1 MDSKQK
7 EFYILSIR
15 SGMFLEGSVKILP
28 YKLETLIESHHVYTA
43 AYDEALEDGLMT
55 YADIQG
61 YMKDNGLWT
70 QDDED
75 QLKHYKNKIDD
86 KKLKMY
92 NARTKKPFLEKER
105 RALRILE
112 ALYVQHAS
120 KEAALHYQSC
130 EAIAD
135 TSRLE
140 FLLRKHCLYKN
151 KPISSELDSNVL
163 IRAYNKSQYSDTII
177 RELARTEP
185 WRSLWVSSRKVNF
198 KLLFNKDDEDI
209 NINQRSLILWSN
221 TYDNIQEA
229 YEPPS
234 EDVIEDDD
242 LLDGWFIYSR
252 RKREREQKKK
262 DLEDKMSS
270 TKSKDADETFVMV
283 NKEEVF
289 SRENI
294 NSMND
299 PEAMITKQRR
309 YEQLMKEKEVSYT
322 KLVDVQDRGHS
333 EAMEAMRK
341 RSGGK

>member
-7 EFYILSIR
+7 DFYILSIR
-15 SGMFLEGSVKILP
+15 SGIFLEGSVKILP
-28 YKLETLIESHHVYTA
+28 YKLETLIESHHVYTE

-61 YMKDNGLWT
+61 YMEDNGLWT
-70 QDDED
+70 RDDEEE
-75 QLKHYKNKIDD
+75 LKHIKNKIDD

-92 NARTKKPFLEKER
+92 NNRTKKPFVEKER

-112 ALYVQHAS
+112 SMWVQHSS
-120 KEAALHYQSC
+120 KEAALHSQSC

-135 TSRLE
+135 TARLE
-140 FLLRKHCLYKN
+140 FLLRTHCLYKN
-151 KPISSELDSNVL
+151 EPVPPSLDSNVL
-163 IRAYNKSQYSDTII
+163 IRAYNKSQYSDTIV

-185 WRSLWVSSRKVNF
+185 WRSLWISSRKVNF

-209 NINQRSLILWSN
+209 NINQRSIILWSN

-270 TKSKDADETFVMV
+270 SKGKDADETFVMV
-283 NKEEVF
+283 NKEEGF
-289 SRENI
+289 DKADI
-294 NSMND
+294 ASMND
-299 PEAMITKQRR
+299 PEAQVTKARR
-309 YEQLMKEKEVSYT
+309 YAQLAKEKQVEYS

-333 EAMEAMRK
+333 EAMTAVRQ
-341 RSGGK
+341 RSGKK